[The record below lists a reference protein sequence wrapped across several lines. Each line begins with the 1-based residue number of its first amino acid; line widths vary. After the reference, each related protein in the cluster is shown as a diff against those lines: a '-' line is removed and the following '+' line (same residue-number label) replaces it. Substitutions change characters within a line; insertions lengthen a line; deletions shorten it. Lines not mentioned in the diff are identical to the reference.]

1 MDERFASSQLQIS
14 LWKLANSTCCK
25 ISPQIVAQYYNNPY
39 LCIVKIGNHS
49 KMNRKII
56 AYKSYFNDYFKTLD
70 QPTQDKF
77 LYVLEILRTQDRI
90 PTKFV
95 KSIKKG
101 LFELRIEFQGNL
113 YRVFFIFDG
122 NQIVVLFS
130 AFQKKTQKTPAGEIE
145 RALKLMEE
153 YYGSKND

>member
-1 MDERFASSQLQIS
+1 
-14 LWKLANSTCCK
+14 
-25 ISPQIVAQYYNNPY
+25 
-39 LCIVKIGNHS
+39 
-49 KMNRKII
+49 MNRKII

-70 QPTQDKF
+70 RPTQDKF

-95 KSIKKG
+95 KSIKRD
-101 LFELRIEFQGNL
+101 FSNL
-113 YRVFFIFDG
+113 GSSSKETSTGCFFIFDG
-122 NQIVVLFS
+122 NQIVVLFN
-130 AFQKKTQKTPAGEIE
+130 AFQKKTQKTPPGEIE